1 MNMQC
6 NQCGQTMNDGSLFCN
21 HCGAP
26 VQSAEDDYNEPIPM
40 DEPSPMD
47 EAPVAPVKNKSKKN
61 ILIGVA
67 AGVLLVA
74 IVLVLCFSPLK
85 YWIVR
90 TFTDP
95 ADLLVNAYTDGIHSL
110 FTLSEYAEEITGAA
124 SKEAQSTKTEM
135 HIKLADE
142 VLNSLSESV
151 FGYSQDMTWMSDI
164 ALTVQTS
171 AKDNLMKTDL
181 NLGLAEHSLLT
192 AEAILD
198 SQSKTLWLT
207 VPELQ
212 SQSLTTALDDMDMDA
227 FAPAMV
233 SGVQVSDD
241 VAEKLL
247 VRYMELFLKGFSQ
260 VEKSKQDVTAGSI
273 TQSVTVL
280 KASMSEK
287 DFFNTL
293 TSVFNQMKEDQEL
306 KQILTDAGI
315 YEDFISSLD
324 GYLEDFPELIE
335 ESDPDKLLNL
345 YTYLNKTNDVI
356 GFEYSV
362 PDSDEKLCAIVLSD
376 KKQFAADITFI
387 TLKIQGNGSIGTS
400 TESVWQIKESGTVV
414 MDMEVAAAVDKSG
427 NVSGEIHLKPSSG
440 LMEEMFGTASNAEVD
455 IALSGN
461 TQQADVEVS
470 VKNDGQA
477 LFSIESTAVV
487 TEAEEI
493 IIPENAADMADE
505 EAMNTW
511 AMGIDPTQLITAL
524 SEAGFPIELLL
535 ASMMGL

>member
-1 MNMQC
+1 MQC

>member
-1 MNMQC
+1 MQC
-6 NQCGQTMNDGSLFCN
+6 NQCGQTMDDGSLFCN

-26 VQSAEDDYNEPIPM
+26 VQSAEDDYSEPIQM

-142 VLNSLSESV
+142 VLNSMSESV

-227 FAPAMV
+227 FAPAMA

-306 KQILTDAGI
+306 KQILTDTGI

-345 YTYLNKTNDVI
+345 YTYLNKTNDFI

-387 TLKIQGNGSIGTS
+387 TLKIQGNGSMGTS

-414 MDMEVAAAVDKSG
+414 MDMEVAAAADKSG

-461 TQQADVEVS
+461 TQQADVEVT

-505 EAMNTW
+505 EAMNAW